1 MTSGDSSVTNSGNK
15 GALEELA
22 IRRCRNNSSWGTMRA
37 GDRAGFSFSTVI
49 PTGVDSLDENATWA
63 HVKSNRRKRIKSME
77 TASLGARP
85 RALLCSLL
93 LSDHPIENIHR
104 TRAPPGKK
112 ERERE
117 RNRVTSRECDLS
129 PRIKD
134 DVAQNYK
141 RHAVPSVDRIRRQER
156 RETSSLPRHRV
167 KNTERSSTSA
177 RPFNRDVAST

>member
-37 GDRAGFSFSTVI
+37 GERAGFSFSTVI

-104 TRAPPGKK
+104 TRALPGKK

-117 RNRVTSRECDLS
+117 REEPSHFSRMWFKS
-129 PRIKD
+129 SH
-134 DVAQNYK
+134 K
-141 RHAVPSVDRIRRQER
+141 RRRCAELQAACSSVGR
-156 RETSSLPRHRV
+156 
-167 KNTERSSTSA
+167 
-177 RPFNRDVAST
+177 